1 MRPTAKEPT
10 APYVR
15 FVTLIANVGLKNAM
29 GVVGLSR
36 TVWLVTMVVEFKQ
49 EIELKLIG
57 MRHFQVRYAYIKSLN
72 LPVG

>member
-36 TVWLVTMVVEFKQ
+36 MVWLVTMVAEFKQ
-49 EIELKLIG
+49 DRTKAY
-57 MRHFQVRYAYIKSLN
+57 RAATFSSYAYIIKSLN
-72 LPVG
+72 L